1 LQKQRTASL
10 GLTNIIEF
18 KEIDAERIDTD
29 LQPLLQLSSFNA
41 VLCRWGLMFVP
52 NLTSTLTSIYKLL
65 SSGGK
70 VAAAVWSEPIK
81 VPKLYAA
88 IDFVT
93 KEIGISSTITD
104 NNSTYA
110 KIFSPFSLANINIVK
125 DALVE
130 AGFKDIHIEY
140 LSVAFE
146 FASAEEYIRFAKT
159 IIAPL
164 QDILDNE
171 TERRREEIW
180 KMLTKEVDREYVT
193 VSNYN
198 NNNNIDHN
206 RSIRMD
212 NETICIVGRKL

>member
-1 LQKQRTASL
+1 
-10 GLTNIIEF
+10 
-18 KEIDAERIDTD
+18 
-29 LQPLLQLSSFNA
+29 
-41 VLCRWGLMFVP
+41 MFVP

-81 VPKLYAA
+81 VPELYAA
-88 IDFVT
+88 IDFV
-93 KEIGISSTITD
+93 IRNVGISSTITD
-104 NNSTYA
+104 NYSSTYP

-125 DALVE
+125 HALVE

-146 FASAEEYIRFAKT
+146 FASAEEYVRFAKA

-164 QDILDNE
+164 QDILANE

-180 KMLTKEVDREYVT
+180 KMLKG
-193 VSNYN
+193 
-198 NNNNIDHN
+198 N
-206 RSIRMD
+206 R
-212 NETICIVGRKL
+212 

>member
-1 LQKQRTASL
+1 
-10 GLTNIIEF
+10 
-18 KEIDAERIDTD
+18 
-29 LQPLLQLSSFNA
+29 
-41 VLCRWGLMFVP
+41 M
-52 NLTSTLTSIYKLL
+52 
-65 SSGGK
+65 
-70 VAAAVWSEPIK
+70 
-81 VPKLYAA
+81 
-88 IDFVT
+88 
-93 KEIGISSTITD
+93 
-104 NNSTYA
+104 
-110 KIFSPFSLANINIVK
+110 VK

-146 FASAEEYIRFAKT
+146 FASAEEYVRFAKA

-164 QDILDNE
+164 QDILANE

-180 KMLTKEVDREYVT
+180 KMLTKEIDRKYVT
-193 VSNYN
+193 VSND

>member
-1 LQKQRTASL
+1 
-10 GLTNIIEF
+10 
-18 KEIDAERIDTD
+18 
-29 LQPLLQLSSFNA
+29 
-41 VLCRWGLMFVP
+41 M
-52 NLTSTLTSIYKLL
+52 
-65 SSGGK
+65 
-70 VAAAVWSEPIK
+70 
-81 VPKLYAA
+81 
-88 IDFVT
+88 
-93 KEIGISSTITD
+93 
-104 NNSTYA
+104 
-110 KIFSPFSLANINIVK
+110 VK

-146 FASAEEYIRFAKT
+146 FASAEEYVRFAKA

-164 QDILDNE
+164 QDILANE

-180 KMLTKEVDREYVT
+180 KILTKEVDRKYVT
-193 VSNYN
+193 VNKDYN